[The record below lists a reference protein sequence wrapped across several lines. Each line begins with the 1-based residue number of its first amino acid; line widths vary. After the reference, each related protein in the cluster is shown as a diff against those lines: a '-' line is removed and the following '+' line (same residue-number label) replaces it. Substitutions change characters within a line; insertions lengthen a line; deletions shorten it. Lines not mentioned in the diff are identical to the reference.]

1 LYFKVLITIFL
12 SLNLYANTLAVIVSQ
27 KSNINTI
34 SEKEL
39 SRIFLSK
46 TKSFPNGQKSITI
59 ELNNEKYQSIFY
71 KKISNKN
78 LKQLKKYWLKMI
90 FTGLAMPPKKVD
102 TINELLIFIQTNP
115 NAISYMPIEYTNET
129 TKIIMEIK

>member
-1 LYFKVLITIFL
+1 MYFKVLITIFL

>member
-90 FTGLAMPPKKVD
+90 FTGLAMPPKKVNS
-102 TINELLIFIQTNP
+102 IPMLIDFIKANP
-115 NAISYMPIEYTNET
+115 NAISYIPIEHVNET